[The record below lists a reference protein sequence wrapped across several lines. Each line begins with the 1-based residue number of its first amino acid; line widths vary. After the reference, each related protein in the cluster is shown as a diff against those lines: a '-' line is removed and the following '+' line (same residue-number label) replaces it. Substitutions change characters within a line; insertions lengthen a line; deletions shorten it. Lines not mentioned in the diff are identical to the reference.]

1 MQRKAILQLAIIS
14 VMLLLTGCGN
24 ENLNNQNENKDS
36 IVAETEK
43 ETNDQEISTEVY
55 DEVLQRF
62 YENAVN
68 ADVEALFESGEF
80 INLADSLING
90 GYLK

>member
-14 VMLLLTGCGN
+14 VMWLLTGCGN

-43 ETNDQEISTEVY
+43 ETNDQEMSTEVY

-80 INLADSLING
+80 TNKQFNLFNI
-90 GYLK
+90 